1 MYPNTMGRFT
11 RDTTIFAEEDALRDS
26 YIPDTLLERDEE
38 MDNYEGALQPII
50 DASEPNNIFV
60 YGQTGM
66 GKTLAT
72 QMLSSEVEEDVKPY
86 GIDVEFVWV
95 NCNQKSSYKASIEIL
110 NKLRDDDNQVSKS
123 GHAES
128 DIHDMLYDTVESH
141 NAEYV
146 VLVLDEIDGLGD
158 DPSILYQI
166 PRSGQNKDIDN
177 TYLSLI
183 GISNDFKY
191 KSQLGAKTQSS
202 LYELEIHFKPYDAPK
217 LQSILQQR
225 SKEAFYD
232 GVLEDDVIPYI
243 AAIAS
248 QDTGSARQAINILH
262 KAGTRARTNGNDTV
276 THEHAEIATE
286 DVQKGQIMK
295 ELESLTKQTHL
306 VLYAITLLEKQ
317 GKAPARRKDIYE
329 LYSSLAEK
337 EGTTVKSGR
346 TIHNRLSELSLSGFL
361 RVTEVNRGESGGKY
375 NNYELDMPIDAV
387 IGVLKEETNLTGY
400 DLPESDS
407 ENPTITSY

>member
-1 MYPNTMGRFT
+1 MGRFT
-11 RDTTIFAEEDALRDS
+11 RDTTIFAEENALRDS
-26 YIPDTLLERDEE
+26 YIPNTLLERDEE
-38 MDNYEGALQPII
+38 MENYEGALQPII
-50 DASEPNNIFV
+50 DGSEPNNIFV

-72 QMLSSEVEEDVKPY
+72 QMLSSEVEEDVEQY

-95 NCNQKSSYKASIEIL
+95 NCNQKSSYKTSIELL
-110 NKLRDDDNQVSKS
+110 NKLRDDDDQVSKS

-141 NAEYV
+141 EAEYV
-146 VLVLDEIDGLGD
+146 VFVLDEIDGLGD
-158 DPSILYQI
+158 DPSLLYQI
-166 PRSGQNKDIDN
+166 PRSEQNKDIDD
-177 TYLSLI
+177 TYLCLI

-191 KSQLGAKTQSS
+191 KNQLGSKTRSS
-202 LYELEIHFKPYDAPK
+202 LYEAEIHFKPYDAPK
-217 LQSILQQR
+217 LQTILQQR
-225 SKEAFYD
+225 SVEAFYD
-232 GVLEDDVIPYI
+232 GVLEDGVIPYV

-262 KAGTRARTNGNDTV
+262 KAGTRARTKDHESV
-276 THEHAEIATE
+276 THDHAEKATE

-317 GKAPARRKDIYE
+317 GKSPARRKDIYE

-361 RVTEVNRGESGGKY
+361 RVTQVNRGESGGKY

-400 DLPESDS
+400 DISESNAGNS
-407 ENPTITSY
+407 TITSY